1 MKKYDCSKTQDCI
14 HEYHRLCDS
23 YPAGCESDCPFIG
36 VEEICGF
43 DIFENEDKIA
53 LLQKW
58 SNEHPEAPTIT
69 KEERVFLE
77 AFKIPDSKIIRRG
90 SVGVFL
96 YFGSTNIE
104 LWGNMFP
111 FIKEGET
118 WSIYDLLKLEVEE

>member
-1 MKKYDCSKTQDCI
+1 MNCRY
-14 HEYHRLCDS
+14 EM
-23 YPAGCESDCPFIG
+23 
-36 VEEICGF
+36 
-43 DIFENEDKIA
+43 FENEEVIA
-53 LLQKW
+53 ILQKW
-58 SNEHPEAPTIT
+58 SDEHPEKPTIT

-111 FIKEGET
+111 FIEEGET
-118 WSIYDLLKLEVEE
+118 WSIDELKKLEVRND